1 MTYTAEEHF
10 THLVQ
15 QASHAWRRALDR
27 RLRDLGLGRSG
38 WVAIAAI
45 ARAEEPLSQ
54 IEISSQIGVEGATM
68 VTTLDRLEKAGLIE
82 RVGHPS
88 DRRVKLVSLT
98 PAGQQLYGELK
109 SVVDTARNELLDGF
123 NEQEM
128 RLAGQLLDR
137 MRESADRIR

>member
-137 MRESADRIR
+137 MRDHRLP